1 MESKTRDM
9 MNDKDSRGQ
18 YLRIMEKFA
27 NVDNRFNAID
37 IEKTDRI
44 LEIVRT
50 SQQQTREGMKE
61 LSVVNET
68 MLEQQAEMRDRSRRE
83 IQQFQIKSKEASE
96 HYIREFENLKSIQN
110 DLVRS
115 QEAIKQAITEQSSQN

>member
-1 MESKTRDM
+1 

-68 MLEQQAEMRDRSRRE
+68 MLEQQSEMRDRSRRE

-96 HYIREFENLKSIQN
+96 HYIREFENLKTIQN

>member
-1 MESKTRDM
+1 M

-96 HYIREFENLKSIQN
+96 HYIREFENLKTIQN

>member
-1 MESKTRDM
+1 
-9 MNDKDSRGQ
+9 
-18 YLRIMEKFA
+18 MEKFA

-61 LSVVNET
+61 LSVVNEQ
-68 MLEQQAEMRDRSRRE
+68 MLE
-83 IQQFQIKSKEASE
+83 
-96 HYIREFENLKSIQN
+96 
-110 DLVRS
+110 
-115 QEAIKQAITEQSSQN
+115 

>member
-1 MESKTRDM
+1 M

-83 IQQFQIKSKEASE
+83 IQQFQTKSKEASE
-96 HYIREFENLKSIQN
+96 HYIREFENLKTIQN